1 MNSIKT
7 HCIQQNY
14 EDDLKS
20 ESTIQIEFS
29 ESIVQRLETTN
40 DNKKNSYPSFQRY
53 YSRKRCSS
61 RESQRTINKEDNIN
75 KKQRNH
81 IDHLAFSENARKQ
94 QIISLSDS
102 NESQCVRTNL
112 QPKNELICKNSVSVQ
127 NDTENHLDWLKDF
140 MRRSLDT
147 IRDTVVQACLT
158 AISAQSII
166 PLNSNITTHD
176 INVNNH
182 LTHRIQSEHSLKSRK
197 TMNHWQNYQL
207 KMPSVMRKKNH
218 VLLYH
223 HRLDNNE
230 DDDDDDDNDINKKQR
245 IHHRARRSP
254 YPMYKNV
261 LRTLVNDIQVPWS
274 YEWPQY
280 KPIIFTAQEI
290 YINPGADPDLL
301 KSSSSISLHFN
312 TIDGAVDRR
321 SVYQHYHIR
330 EQDGLPLNPIGR
342 TGLQGRGILL
352 RWGPNIYHYIMICR
366 WKRDIYG
373 NIFLHPSN
381 GKKILEILLEIQT
394 DGYATHDFIL
404 TGGLRMIGSRF
415 PPQLQDRLKRFII
428 HTGIILNNRKKISS
442 SLIELN
448 HLFEQNPTPW
458 KGAYFDDARNTDNA
472 WIELS
477 IEYLLDN
484 DHQLT
489 SCIPYLHNQQLE
501 CLEQPRFIWKDVKN
515 TIDIGPRTHYR
526 LIKNLA
532 YKLDAYF

>member
-1 MNSIKT
+1 MNSIKN
-7 HCIQQNY
+7 HSIQQNH
-14 EDDLKS
+14 EDDFKS
-20 ESTIQIEFS
+20 ESTIEIEFS
-29 ESIVQRLETTN
+29 ESIVQKHATTN
-40 DNKKNSYPSFQRY
+40 ENKKNSYSSFQRY

-61 RESQRTINKEDNIN
+61 RESQRTINEEDNMN

-81 IDHLAFSENARKQ
+81 TDHLAFSENARKQ
-94 QIISLSDS
+94 QIISLSES
-102 NESQCVRTNL
+102 NESQCARTNS
-112 QPKNELICKNSVSVQ
+112 QSKNEFICKKTVSVQ
-127 NDTENHLDWLKDF
+127 NDSENHFDWFKDF
-140 MRRSLDT
+140 MQQSLDT

-158 AISAQSII
+158 AMSARSIT
-166 PLNSNITTHD
+166 PLNSNITTQD
-176 INVNNH
+176 LNVNNH
-182 LTHRIQSEHSLKSRK
+182 LTRFI
-197 TMNHWQNYQL
+197 
-207 KMPSVMRKKNH
+207 P
-218 VLLYH
+218 
-223 HRLDNNE
+223 NNDDEDE
-230 DDDDDDDNDINKKQR
+230 DDDDDINKKQR
-245 IHHRARRSP
+245 IHHRARTSP
-254 YPMYKNV
+254 YTMYKNV

-274 YEWPQY
+274 YEWSQY
-280 KPIIFTAQEI
+280 RPTIFTAEEI

-330 EQDGLPLNPIGR
+330 EHDGLPLNPIGR

-352 RWGPNIYHYIMICR
+352 RWGPNIYHYIIICR

-373 NIFLHPSN
+373 NILLHPSN
-381 GKKILEILLEIQT
+381 EKKILEILLEIQT
-394 DGYATHDFIL
+394 DGYTTHDFIL

-442 SLIELN
+442 SLIALN

-501 CLEQPRFIWKDVKN
+501 YLEQPRFIWKDVEN

>member
-1 MNSIKT
+1 MNSIKK
-7 HCIQQNY
+7 HSIQQNP
-14 EDDLKS
+14 EDDLQS

-29 ESIVQRLETTN
+29 ESIVERFSTTN
-40 DNKKNSYPSFQRY
+40 DNKKNSSSSFQRY
-53 YSRKRCSS
+53 LSRKRCSS
-61 RESQRTINKEDNIN
+61 RESQRTINEEDNMN

-81 IDHLAFSENARKQ
+81 TDHLAFSENARKE
-94 QIISLSDS
+94 QIISLSES
-102 NESQCVRTNL
+102 NESQCARTNL
-112 QPKNELICKNSVSVQ
+112 QSKNEFICKKSVSVQ
-127 NDTENHLDWLKDF
+127 NDSEKHFNWLKDF
-140 MRRSLDT
+140 MRQSLDT

-158 AISAQSII
+158 AISARPII
-166 PLNSNITTHD
+166 SLNSNIPTQDH
-176 INVNNH
+176 NVNNH
-182 LTHRIQSEHSLKSRK
+182 LTDLIQSEHSLRLQN
-197 TMNHWQNYQL
+197 TIDHWQNYQL
-207 KMPSVMRKKNH
+207 QIPSVIRKKNNS
-218 VLLYH
+218 LLYH
-223 HRLDNNE
+223 HRLDN
-230 DDDDDDDNDINKKQR
+230 DDNDDINRKQR
-245 IHHRARRSP
+245 IHHRARTSS

-280 KPIIFTAQEI
+280 KPTIFTADEV

-330 EQDGLPLNPIGR
+330 EHDGLPLNPIGR

-373 NIFLHPSN
+373 NNLLHASN
-381 GKKILEILLEIQT
+381 GKRILEILLEIQT

-428 HTGIILNNRKKISS
+428 HTGTILNNRYKISS
-442 SLIELN
+442 TLNALN
-448 HLFEQNPTPW
+448 HLFEQNPIPW

-477 IEYLLDN
+477 IEYLLDD

-489 SCIPYLHNQQLE
+489 SCIPYLHNQQLQY
-501 CLEQPRFIWKDVKN
+501 LEQPRFIWKDVEN

-526 LIKNLA
+526 LIRNLA